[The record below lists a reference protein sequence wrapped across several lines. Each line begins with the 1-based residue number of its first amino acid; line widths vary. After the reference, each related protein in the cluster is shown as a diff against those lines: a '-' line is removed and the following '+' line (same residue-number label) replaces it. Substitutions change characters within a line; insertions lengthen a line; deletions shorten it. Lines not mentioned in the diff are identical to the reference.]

1 MVQGEGQ
8 WWLDVTWHPPVFTEL
23 SSLACCFTKGFDSFL
38 ASVSHLFNKH
48 AADVLAAE
56 PLCVLASMML
66 DSIASRHAGEERRWP
81 LV

>member
-1 MVQGEGQ
+1 MSPG
-8 WWLDVTWHPPVFTEL
+8 TCP
-23 SSLACCFTKGFDSFL
+23 SSLNFPLWPEGFDSFL